1 MKLKSTK
8 NFFYYSNRKDL
19 AVVLKSNFSIS
30 YSELFYQANQIA
42 FSLYNKG
49 IKKDNY
55 IPLLIDDNLLFI
67 KTVIALWNLGAV
79 PVPLNTK
86 LLDAEIFSLVD
97 DYNFRFLKSL
107 CAVLLGVFLLPQ
119 IAYFSDISTEKI
131 IQLTNEQRI
140 IAGTNTLTA
149 NQLLTSAAYKKAEA
163 ILKEQKFA
171 HNFEGRRFLPGSTVV
186 ATFDNYSIN
195 DIQLSGTRT
204 LTNITESSVSAPKFQ
219 IQLENGK
226 AVWPDGSE
234 ATREHCLVRTWIR
247 ANNPLNDAMVIE
259 QCDGADVAA
268 SGTNRRGKSY
278 TMSIL
283 EPLVY
288 KRGCPIAVEG
298 VKQFVDVASG
308 KVILVNYGEG
318 DCDRSITIS
327 VDGNSRTVNVN
338 KKG

>member
-1 MKLKSTK
+1 MNAIERLKK
-8 NFFYYSNRKDL
+8 AMLFFAMAGL
-19 AVVLKSNFSIS
+19 GVLIS
-30 YSELFYQANQIA
+30 CSEENVALQEEAE
-42 FSLYNKG
+42 
-49 IKKDNY
+49 
-55 IPLLIDDNLLFI
+55 LI
-67 KTVIALWNLGAV
+67 TE
-79 PVPLNTK
+79 
-86 LLDAEIFSLVD
+86 DAITDVYFEDVD
-97 DYNFRFLKSL
+97 DIAGL
-107 CAVLLGVFLLPQ
+107 ALL
-119 IAYFSDISTEKI
+119 SDDGTDNGGRVAESRTII
-131 IQLTNEQRI
+131 IQDSRCNCESVVVTITIDPQSTPEKPIGDIVIDFGEGCTDALGNVRK
-140 IAGTNTLTA
+140 G
-149 NQLLTSAAYKKAEA
+149 K
-163 ILKEQKFA
+163 ILI
-171 HNFEGRRFLPGSTVV
+171 HFEGRRFLPGSTVV
-186 ATFDNYSIN
+186 TIFDNYSIN

-247 ANNPLNDAMVIE
+247 AVNPLNDAMVIE